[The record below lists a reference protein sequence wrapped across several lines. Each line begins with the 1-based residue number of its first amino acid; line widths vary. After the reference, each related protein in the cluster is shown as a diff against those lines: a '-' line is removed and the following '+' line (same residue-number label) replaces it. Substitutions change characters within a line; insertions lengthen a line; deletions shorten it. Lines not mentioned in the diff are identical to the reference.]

1 MKIALETSL
10 VDHQSGSGARSGL
23 GREEKTNESPCA
35 EGGTEELTR
44 VNHMIEPKK
53 ENISELDDKS
63 PVARV
68 PPLILFISP
77 EKAEQSP
84 KKRKVLHFSEG
95 SSSPLNNNNVID
107 SSVLESTENTH
118 SDVVNSPHLSSP
130 EFKCDDCPSAFS
142 TSQELLL
149 HNLEEHFRGEIDH
162 KNGGKDTD
170 CNKFGCEKKKKNAG
184 GRQSSFTQEQ
194 LSLLR
199 SNFSVNK
206 YPSRE
211 DMMQITKAVGQ
222 PYEKVAKWFDN
233 SRVKD
238 KRQQGKGKLPRR
250 LKCPNCDE
258 IISKFN
264 GYHRFTRAGHK
275 DSRKEEHEAEV
286 KNDNV
291 VVEMRQEKV
300 SKGQGDLSKLDNQ
313 PGADVA
319 SQSETRPTVLHCQ
332 APYTRL

>member
-1 MKIALETSL
+1 MKIALETSF
-10 VDHQSGSGARSGL
+10 VDHQSGSGDRNGL
-23 GREEKTNESPCA
+23 GREEKTNESPSA

-44 VNHMIEPKK
+44 VNQTIEPKK

-107 SSVLESTENTH
+107 SSVLESTENTP

-149 HNLEEHFRGEIDH
+149 HNLEEHFSGEIEH
-162 KNGGKDTD
+162 QNGEKVTD
-170 CNKFGCEKKKKNAG
+170 CNKLGCEKKKNAG
-184 GRQSSFTQEQ
+184 GRPSSFNHEQ
-194 LSLLR
+194 LSVLR
-199 SNFSVNK
+199 SNYSINK

-211 DMMQITKAVGQ
+211 DKMLIAKVLGH
-222 PYEKVAKWFDN
+222 PYKKVARWFD
-233 SRVKD
+233 RE
-238 KRQQGKGKLPRR
+238 RQKGEFPSYR
-250 LKCPNCDE
+250 KCPDCDK
-258 IISKFN
+258 IISKN
-264 GYHRFTRAGHK
+264 NRRHKIICAGHK
-275 DSRKEEHEAEV
+275 DLRKEEYEV
-286 KNDNV
+286 KNGNV

-300 SKGQGDLSKLDNQ
+300 SKGQGIMSKPDNQ
-313 PGADVA
+313 PGKDVA
-319 SQSETRPTVLHCQ
+319 SQSELDDSYSDLRAILDSDTDSD
-332 APYTRL
+332 

>member
-1 MKIALETSL
+1 MKIAIETSF
-10 VDHQSGSGARSGL
+10 VDHSGSSARNGL
-23 GREEKTNESPCA
+23 GREEKTNGSPFA
-35 EGGTEELTR
+35 EGGTDELTH
-44 VNHMIEPKK
+44 VNQMKEPKK
-53 ENISELDDKS
+53 EKISELDDKT
-63 PVARV
+63 PVTRV
-68 PPLILFISP
+68 PPPILFINP

-84 KKRKVLHFSEG
+84 KPKKRKVLSEG
-95 SSSPLNNNNVID
+95 FSSFPNNNNVLD
-107 SSVLESTENTH
+107 SSVLESIENTL
-118 SDVVNSPHLSSP
+118 SEVGNSLHLSS
-130 EFKCDDCPSAFS
+130 
-142 TSQELLL
+142 
-149 HNLEEHFRGEIDH
+149 
-162 KNGGKDTD
+162 GKDTD

-264 GYHRFTRAGHK
+264 GYHRFTCAGHK

-300 SKGQGDLSKLDNQ
+300 SEGQGDLSKLDNQ
-313 PGADVA
+313 PEEDVA
-319 SQSETRPTVLHCQ
+319 SQSEIDDSYSDLRALLDSDPDSD
-332 APYTRL
+332 